1 MVRTKIKVIGVTGGI
16 GSGKSTVTK
25 FIREKG
31 YTVLDADSISHEMTA
46 IGQKGYGE
54 IVAYFGKGVL
64 LTNGEIDRKKL
75 GNIVFNDKDELKV
88 LEKIITDKVVE
99 TIKNEIAK
107 ISCSTEEKYLDNA
120 LFLDVPLLFETGLDQ
135 DCDMVWLVDADIK
148 IRIERVM
155 KRDNVTENMV
165 RERMFNQLKSEYKKE
180 LSDVIIDNSNDIDS
194 LHENIERLL
203 ENVK

>member
-1 MVRTKIKVIGVTGGI
+1 MTGGI